1 MNRKKII
8 SVILTLLLL
17 LACVTACQAASPG
30 QTTDPETSQAD
41 ALGNGDPTVVFSLKD
56 GQESTGAVGKFDF
69 ENRTVLL
76 NSGYTMPILGLGT
89 YALDHDTCVNSVKA
103 LLQNGGRLIDTAY
116 MYHNE
121 EAVGEGVR
129 QAMEEYGVPRE
140 DIFVITKLYPNQFSD
155 PEAAIDMALEK
166 LDIGYIDM
174 MLLHHPGTDDVK
186 AYKAMENYVKQGK
199 IRSLGLS
206 NWYVEELTEFL
217 PQVTITPALVQNEI
231 HPYYQEQDVVPFI
244 QEKGIVVQ
252 CWYPLGGR
260 GHTAE
265 LLGDE
270 TIRSI
275 AEAHGV
281 SSAQVIL
288 RWDLQRGIVVIPG
301 SSNPE
306 HIKENLDLFGFELS
320 DEEMAA
326 ISALDRGEKHDWY

>member
-129 QAMEEYGVPRE
+129 QAM
-140 DIFVITKLYPNQFSD
+140 
-155 PEAAIDMALEK
+155 A
-166 LDIGYIDM
+166 
-174 MLLHHPGTDDVK
+174 
-186 AYKAMENYVKQGK
+186 
-199 IRSLGLS
+199 
-206 NWYVEELTEFL
+206 
-217 PQVTITPALVQNEI
+217 
-231 HPYYQEQDVVPFI
+231 
-244 QEKGIVVQ
+244 
-252 CWYPLGGR
+252 YPLR
-260 GHTAE
+260 
-265 LLGDE
+265 
-270 TIRSI
+270 RS
-275 AEAHGV
+275 
-281 SSAQVIL
+281 SSA
-288 RWDLQRGIVVIPG
+288 GICSG
-301 SSNPE
+301 AS
-306 HIKENLDLFGFELS
+306 
-320 DEEMAA
+320 
-326 ISALDRGEKHDWY
+326 W